1 MPEQAGSAE
10 EQQAEHFDLL
20 VIGSG
25 QAGNPLAAAFAAKG
39 KRVAMVERG
48 AVGGTCVNY
57 GCTPTKA
64 MVASAE
70 VAELARRGAEFGVR
84 VGEVAVDMAAVRDR
98 KRAIVDK
105 LRGSG
110 EEALEK
116 NAELLRGE
124 ARFVGPKTVAVRM
137 NEGGGERTV
146 SGDVVVIDTGLSPVL
161 PKVEGIGDV
170 PTLDNV
176 SVMELDRVPG
186 HLVVLGGGYIGIEFA
201 QMFRRFGAEV
211 TVVQHGP
218 QLLERE
224 DADVAER
231 LTEILREDG
240 ITILLG
246 AKATRVERGGAGVRL
261 KVEVDGKEQVVEGTD
276 LLVATGRK
284 PNTEVLELGK
294 AGVEIDEKGYVR
306 VNDRLETTAAGVYA
320 VGDVKGGPQFTHI
333 SYDDYRVLR
342 ENLLEGGAR
351 TGRFRTIKGRMVP
364 YCVYTDP
371 QLGRVGL
378 SETEAK
384 EQGRRYKVGRMEM
397 SSVARAFETGQTRGT
412 MKVLVDP
419 ETKEIL
425 GAAILGSD
433 GGEVMSM
440 IEIAMMGRLPYTALR
455 DGIWAHPT
463 FAESLNRLFGSV
475 DA

>member
-1 MPEQAGSAE
+1 MPEQVHTE
-10 EQQAEHFDLL
+10 EQQAAEHFDLL

-70 VAELARRGAEFGVR
+70 MAALARRGAEFGVR

-98 KRAIVDK
+98 KREIVAK
-105 LRGSG
+105 SRGSS
-110 EEALEK
+110 EKSVEK

-124 ARFVGPKTVAVRM
+124 ASFVGPKTVRVRL
-137 NEGGGERTV
+137 NEGGERTV
-146 SGDVVVIDTGLSPVL
+146 LGGVVVIDTGLSPEL

-176 SVMELDRVPG
+176 SVMELQRVPG
-186 HLVVLGGGYIGIEFA
+186 HLLVLGGGYIGIEFA
-201 QMFRRFGAEV
+201 QMFRRFGAAV

-231 LTEILREDG
+231 LTDILREDG

-246 AKATRVERGGAGVRL
+246 AKATRVEQGGDGVRL
-261 KVEVDGKEQVVEGTD
+261 TVEMDGQEHVVEGTD

-284 PNTEVLELGK
+284 PNTAVLELEK
-294 AGVEIDEKGYVR
+294 AGVETDEKGYVR

-320 VGDVKGGPQFTHI
+320 VGDVKGGPAFTHI
-333 SYDDYRVLR
+333 AYDDYRVLR
-342 ENLLEGGAR
+342 ENLLEGGSR
-351 TGRFRTIKGRMVP
+351 SIKHRVVP

-384 EQGRRYKVGRMEM
+384 EQGRAYKVARLEM
-397 SSVARAFETGQTRGT
+397 TSVARAFETGQTRGM
-412 MKVLVDP
+412 MKALVDP

-425 GAAILGSD
+425 GAAILGAE
-433 GGEVMSM
+433 GGEIMSM
-440 IEIAMMGRLPYTALR
+440 IEIAMMGKLPYTALR
-455 DGIWAHPT
+455 DATLAHPT
-463 FAESLNRLFGSV
+463 YAESLNRLFGSLEE
-475 DA
+475 

>member
-1 MPEQAGSAE
+1 MPSHEDAPGKPEQ
-10 EQQAEHFDLL
+10 FDLL

-70 VAELARRGAEFGVR
+70 VAEMARRAGEFGVR
-84 VGEVAVDMAAVRDR
+84 VGGVTADMAAVRER
-98 KRAIVDK
+98 KRGIVEK
-105 LRGSG
+105 SRGSS
-110 EEALEK
+110 ETSLEK
-116 NAELLRGE
+116 SAELLRGE
-124 ARFVGPKTVAVRM
+124 ASFTGPKTVRVRM
-137 NEGGGERTV
+137 NDGGERMV
-146 SGDVVVIDTGLSPVL
+146 SGDVVVIDTGLSPEL

-170 PTLDNV
+170 ATLDNV

-231 LTEILREDG
+231 LADVLREDG
-240 ITILLG
+240 ITVLLG
-246 AKATRVERGGAGVRL
+246 AKATRVQRGGAGIRL
-261 KVEVDGKEQVVEGTD
+261 VVEVDGQEQAVEGSD

-284 PNTEVLELGK
+284 PNTEVLALGN
-294 AGVEIDEKGYVR
+294 AGVEVDEKGFVQ
-306 VNDRLETTAAGVYA
+306 VNDRLETSAPGVYA
-320 VGDVKGGPQFTHI
+320 VGDVKGGPAFTHI

-342 ENLLEGGAR
+342 ENLLEGGSR
-351 TGRFRTIKGRMVP
+351 SIRGRVVP

-371 QLGRVGL
+371 QMGRVGL
-378 SETEAK
+378 SEMEAK
-384 EQGRRYKVGRMEM
+384 EQGRPYTVARMEM
-397 SSVARAFETGQTRGT
+397 SAVARAYETGQTRGM
-412 MKVLVDP
+412 MKALVDP
-419 ETKEIL
+419 GTKEIL
-425 GAAILGSD
+425 GAAILGAE
-433 GGEVMSM
+433 GGELMSM
-440 IEIAMMGRLPYTALR
+440 IQIAMMGKLPYTALR

-475 DA
+475 EE

>member
-1 MPEQAGSAE
+1 MAREMGSQAQLEGDY
-10 EQQAEHFDLL
+10 FDLV

-70 VAELARRGAEFGVR
+70 VAAMSRRAGEFGVR
-84 VGEVAVDMAAVRDR
+84 VGEVTVAMAAVRDR
-98 KRAIVDK
+98 KRGIVEKSRGGGEKK
-105 LRGSG
+105 LA
-110 EEALEK
+110 E

-124 ARFVGPKTVAVRM
+124 ARFVGPKTVAVRLHA
-137 NEGGGERTV
+137 GGERTI
-146 SGDVVVIDTGLSPVL
+146 SGEVVVIDTGLSAEL
-161 PKVEGIGDV
+161 PKVEGIRGV

-186 HLVVLGGGYIGIEFA
+186 HLVVLGGGYIGLEFG

-231 LTEILREDG
+231 LADLLREDG

-246 AKATRVERGGAGVRL
+246 AKATGVQRGGAGVRL
-261 KVEVDGKEQVVEGTD
+261 TVELDGREQVVEGTD
-276 LLVATGRK
+276 LLVSTGRT
-284 PNTEVLELGK
+284 PNTKELDLEK
-294 AGVEIDEKGYVR
+294 AGIETDEKGYVR
-306 VNDRLETTAAGVYA
+306 VNDRLETTAVGVYA
-320 VGDVKGGPQFTHI
+320 VGDVKGGPAFTHI
-333 SYDDYRVLR
+333 SYDDYRVLK
-342 ENLLEGGAR
+342 ENLLDGGS
-351 TGRFRTIKGRMVP
+351 RTIKGRIVP

-384 EQGRRYKVGRMEM
+384 EQGRAYKVARLEM
-397 SSVARAFETGQTRGT
+397 SSVARAFETGQTRGM
-412 MKVLVDP
+412 MKALVDG
-419 ETKEIL
+419 ETKQIL
-425 GAAILGSD
+425 GAAILGAD
-433 GGEVMSM
+433 GGEIMSM
-440 IEIAMMGRLPYTALR
+440 IEIAMMGGLPYTALR
-455 DGIWAHPT
+455 DATLAHPT
-463 FAESLNRLFGSV
+463 FAESLNVLFGSLE
-475 DA
+475 